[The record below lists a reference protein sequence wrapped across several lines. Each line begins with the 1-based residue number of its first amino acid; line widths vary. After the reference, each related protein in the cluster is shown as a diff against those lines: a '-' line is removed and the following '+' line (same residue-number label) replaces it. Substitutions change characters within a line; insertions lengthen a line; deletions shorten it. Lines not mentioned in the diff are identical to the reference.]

1 MNKPDSL
8 RAALTAAIPE
18 FARNP
23 DRLHVFI
30 EHGSIATTAA
40 NSLSFEYAY
49 TLDVVVTDYAGHA
62 DHLIVPVIA
71 WLKVNQPE
79 MMLNRELCRDGFRFQ
94 AELLDNGKS
103 DVEILLK
110 LTERVGVFEKPEG
123 YEIRHFAEP
132 SIPG

>member
-30 EHGSIATTAA
+30 EQGSIATTAA

-79 MMLNRELCRDGFRFQ
+79 MLLNRELCRDGFRFQ

-110 LTERVGVFEKPEG
+110 LTERVGVLEKPEG